1 MLLKIEGYSWTG
13 QNVFYSVLSSSVES
27 WTLTYMSSLILEK
40 FLFFKISFITDRKY
54 TIQCFCKK
62 KMHMSLCDQMV
73 EFVNLCPLGQ
83 DRKKGSIK
91 NKTIN
96 GVLKWP
102 SNVSNKK
109 EIMPAVFIQ
118 TLLFVSPIRWHL
130 GWQKTAFFAFDIW
143 FFGGGGGGGKP
154 PENISFAI
162 YL

>member
-1 MLLKIEGYSWTG
+1 
-13 QNVFYSVLSSSVES
+13 
-27 WTLTYMSSLILEK
+27 
-40 FLFFKISFITDRKY
+40 
-54 TIQCFCKK
+54 
-62 KMHMSLCDQMV
+62 MSLCDQMV

-83 DRKKGSIK
+83 DRKKASIK

-130 GWQKTAFFAFDIW
+130 G
-143 FFGGGGGGGKP
+143 
-154 PENISFAI
+154 
-162 YL
+162 

>member
-1 MLLKIEGYSWTG
+1 MLLKIEGYSSTG

-27 WTLTYMSSLILEK
+27 LTLTYMSSLILET
-40 FLFFKISFITDRKY
+40 FLLFKISFITYRKY

-118 TLLFVSPIRWHL
+118 TLLRWHL
-130 GWQKTAFFAFDIW
+130 RWQKTAFLAFDIW
-143 FFGGGGGGGKP
+143 FFRAEGGGGGGKP
-154 PENISFAI
+154 LENISFAI